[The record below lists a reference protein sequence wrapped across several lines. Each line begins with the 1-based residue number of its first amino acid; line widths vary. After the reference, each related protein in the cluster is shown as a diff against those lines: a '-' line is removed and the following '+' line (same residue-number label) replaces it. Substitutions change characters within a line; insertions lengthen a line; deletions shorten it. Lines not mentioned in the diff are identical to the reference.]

1 MGVLFQPNKKQW
13 PVIWVVAAILIL
25 FWPGR
30 ESPSLAVKA
39 VNYAADPFH
48 RLPVFPPPLPLGLG
62 DDAEAVIL
70 HDMQENA
77 YYDAYESS
85 ALNRFRLTLR
95 DWSDP
100 RDPVTE
106 RQILVGLAVLG
117 VLLVWRLEGSKTTTR
132 SAAGADT

>member
-1 MGVLFQPNKKQW
+1 VRSLFQPNKSQW
-13 PVIWVVAAILIL
+13 RVIWVVAAILVL

-39 VNYAADPFH
+39 VNFGADPFH
-48 RLPVFPPPLPLGLG
+48 SLPTLPPPLPLGLG

-77 YYDAYESS
+77 YFDAYESS
-85 ALNRFRLTLR
+85 ALNRLR
-95 DWSDP
+95 MMLKDW
-100 RDPVTE
+100 RDPLDSTTE

-117 VLLVWRLEGSKTTTR
+117 ALLVWRLGGSKAR
-132 SAAGADT
+132 VGSESDA